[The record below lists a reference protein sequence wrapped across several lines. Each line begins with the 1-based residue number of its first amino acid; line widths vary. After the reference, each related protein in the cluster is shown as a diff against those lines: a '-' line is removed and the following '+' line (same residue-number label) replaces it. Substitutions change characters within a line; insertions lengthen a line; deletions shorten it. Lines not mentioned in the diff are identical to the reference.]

1 MLGRR
6 RHARHRPG
14 ERDWALRDKL
24 LALARCSRLLVL
36 DYWHYWAHLPQVA
49 EAMLPTSP
57 FGEAT
62 ATLDAAERA
71 EIAHEMQMIEY
82 TQGGCIICYFPPE
95 IGGRAKNTG
104 EVVPSRTRLTLSN
117 YGFQG
122 LRLT

>member
-1 MLGRR
+1 
-6 RHARHRPG
+6 
-14 ERDWALRDKL
+14 
-24 LALARCSRLLVL
+24 
-36 DYWHYWAHLPQVA
+36 
-49 EAMLPTSP
+49 MLPTSP

-95 IGGRAKNTG
+95 IGGHAKYAG
-104 EVVPSRTRLTLSN
+104 EVVPSRIRLTLSN
-117 YGFQG
+117 YGSQG